1 MKNKIVASFLALF
14 FGIFGVHRFYL
25 GQRFVGFLHIIAFFF
40 LLVVMERTYTD
51 FPLPVIPALIGFI
64 DAILFMAM
72 PKEDFDDR
80 YNAKRRARFQQNY
93 GYDQKIDRPSS
104 SPKAQKYNRSAGYPP
119 KSKPISPFKKM
130 GIEKFR
136 DYDFEGAVIA
146 FQKALDYHYDDPATH
161 FNLACCYSI
170 MEEAE
175 KAFQHL
181 EKAVEF
187 GFPDLKKIHS
197 HDALA
202 FLRSQPGFDD
212 FVKNDYRQVAA
223 LPEPQPNILDEAEK
237 STTDGLLEQIIK
249 LGELRDKGILTEEEF
264 AAQKQKLLN
273 D

>member
-14 FGIFGVHRFYL
+14 FGVFGVHRFYL
-25 GQRFVGFLHIIAFFF
+25 GQRFIGVLHIIAFFF
-40 LLVVMERTYTD
+40 FLMVMENTHAD
-51 FPLPVIPALIGFI
+51 FPLPVIPALVGFI

-72 PKEDFDDR
+72 PKEDFDDK
-80 YNAKRRARFQQNY
+80 YNAKRRARFQQQY
-93 GYDQKIDRPSS
+93 GYENQDSKKTRSVQRYR
-104 SPKAQKYNRSAGYPP
+104 KATNPPP
-119 KSKPISPFKKM
+119 KSRPISPFKKM

-170 MEEAE
+170 MEEAD
-175 KAFQHL
+175 KSFQHL

-187 GFPDLKKIHS
+187 GFSDLKKIQS

-212 FVKNDYRQVAA
+212 FVKNEYRQVAA
-223 LPEPQPNILDEAEK
+223 LPEPKSNMLDEEPK
-237 STTDGLLEQIIK
+237 SATDDLLEQIIK
-249 LGELRDKGILTEEEF
+249 LGDLRDKGILTEDEF
-264 AAQKQKLLN
+264 AAQKRKLL
-273 D
+273 DE

>member
-1 MKNKIVASFLALF
+1 MKDKKVAGLLALF

-25 GQRFVGFLHIIAFFF
+25 GQRFIGFLYLFAFFF
-40 LLVVMERTYTD
+40 GMFMTIETNGEA
-51 FPLPVIPALIGFI
+51 PIIAIPALVGFI
-64 DAILFMAM
+64 DAILFLAM

-80 YNAKRRARFQQNY
+80 YNAKRKFQFQNNHDYKY
-93 GYDQKIDRPSS
+93 GASVPPRSSRRRP
-104 SPKAQKYNRSAGYPP
+104 PAQQ
-119 KSKPISPFKKM
+119 KPISPFKKM

-170 MEEAE
+170 LEEAD
-175 KAFQHL
+175 KSFQHL

-187 GFPDLKKIHS
+187 GFADLKKIHS

-212 FVKNDYRQVAA
+212 FANNNYRQIAS
-223 LPEPQPNILDEAEK
+223 LPEPEPNILDEQPK
-237 STTDGLLEQIIK
+237 SEADDLLEQIIK
-249 LGELRDKGILTEEEF
+249 LGNLRDKGILTEEEF
-264 AAQKQKLLN
+264 VIQKKKLL
-273 D
+273 DD